1 MTAILG
7 LDTAL
12 GACSVAVVDCSP
24 EGDVVRAGAFE
35 LRTRGH
41 AEALAPMIAAV
52 MAEAGIAF
60 ADLDRLAVTVGPG
73 SFTGLRVGI
82 ATARGLGLAAG
93 LPIVGVTTLEAIA
106 ANVPPPELDL
116 CDGRIAVILDARR
129 NELYF
134 EIFGSGD
141 AGLGGPRL
149 VPVEDAM
156 ALVPASGAVAVGS
169 GAALL
174 AARVPGLVVS
184 KASGQP
190 DAAVFAALA
199 AGRPADSAPPEPLYL
214 RAPDAKLP
222 QRLGVARQQ

>member
-1 MTAILG
+1 MTTILG

-12 GACSVAVVDCSP
+12 GACSVAVVDCSSD
-24 EGDVVRAGAFE
+24 GDVVRARAFE
-35 LRTRGH
+35 LRARGH

-82 ATARGLGLAAG
+82 ATARGLALAAG
-93 LPIVGVTTLEAIA
+93 LPTVGMTTLEAIA
-106 ANVPPPELDL
+106 ANVPPEELDR
-116 CDGRIAVILDARR
+116 CDGRVAVVLDARR

-134 EIFGSGD
+134 EIFGSGIAD
-141 AGLGGPRL
+141 LGGPRL
-149 VPVEDAM
+149 VTVEEAM
-156 ALVPASGAVAVGS
+156 VLVPASGAVAVGS

-174 AARVPGLVVS
+174 AARVPGLAVS

-199 AGRPADSAPPEPLYL
+199 AARPVDSAPPEPLYL